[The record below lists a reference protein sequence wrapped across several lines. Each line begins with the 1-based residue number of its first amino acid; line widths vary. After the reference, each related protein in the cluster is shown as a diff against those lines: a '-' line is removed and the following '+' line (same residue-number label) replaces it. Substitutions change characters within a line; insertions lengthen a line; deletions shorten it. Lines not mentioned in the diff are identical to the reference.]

1 MDKEKKL
8 GLRMWLFVI
17 LIGFAGQMAWALEN
31 MYLNTYIAYLNFS
44 APPGQGIENYSTFIA
59 ITTAAS
65 AVVATL
71 TTILMGALTDKVGK
85 RKYFISF
92 GYILWGIATA
102 AFGLFN
108 VNSSRQ
114 LLPIAMTSTMA
125 AIWVIILD
133 CVMTFFG
140 STSNDAAFSSYVT
153 KNISDENKGKV
164 EGVLEILPL
173 VAMLVIFVVL
183 NGFTVDSEVGVHDAQ
198 WDIFF
203 YLIGALVMLMGIVSF
218 FLIPKEK
225 EVENIEKEKVSY
237 IQNVTNG
244 FKPSTIMQ
252 NKGLYLVF
260 LIYFVYAVAN
270 QVFFPYLMIYLQRT
284 CNIANTGSG
293 FLTPFA
299 IVMAIALILGSVI
312 SVIFGFLSDKFGK
325 NKMIIPVF
333 GVFGVGILLMFFIPN
348 ISQDTVRTIYAAIAG
363 MIMIT
368 GYVGVPTIVNAL
380 VKEKIPSGKEGSF
393 MGVRMIFVVALPMCI
408 GPFIGDALNN
418 NLGSGY
424 LDDYGNSAVVPTE
437 YGYLVGLGVL
447 LLALIPIFF
456 YFRQNKKENQIV
468 SQ

>member
-1 MDKEKKL
+1 MKKENSL
-8 GLRMWLFVI
+8 GIRMWLFVI
-17 LIGFAGQMAWALEN
+17 LIGFAGQMAWSIEN

-44 APPGQGIENYSTFIA
+44 SPAGQGIENYSTIIA

-65 AVVATL
+65 AIVATL

-85 RKYFISF
+85 RKYFISI
-92 GYILWGIATA
+92 GYMLWGISTA

-108 VNSSRQ
+108 VNSSRE

-125 AIWVIILD
+125 AIWVVILD

-153 KNISDENKGKV
+153 KNISNDNKGKV

-173 VAMLVIFVVL
+173 VAMLLIFVIL
-183 NGFTVDSEVGVHDAQ
+183 NGFTVDSQEGVHDAQ

-203 YLIGALVMLMGIVSF
+203 YLIGALVMFMGILSF

-225 EVENIEKEKVSY
+225 EDKGLEREKQSY
-237 IQNVTNG
+237 LKTVTQG
-244 FKPSTIMQ
+244 FLPSTIKQ
-252 NKGLYLVF
+252 NKSLYLVF
-260 LIYFVYAVAN
+260 LIYFVYATAN

-284 CNIANTGSG
+284 CHIANTGSS

-299 IVMAIALILGSVI
+299 IVMALALVLGSVA

-325 NKMIIPVF
+325 NKMIFPVF
-333 GVFGVGILLMFFIPN
+333 LVFGIGIFLMFFITE
-348 ISQDTVRTIYAAIAG
+348 IAQDMARTIYAAIAG
-363 MIMIT
+363 TIMIT

-380 VKEKIPSGKEGSF
+380 VKEKIPAGKEGSF

-424 LDDYGNSAVVPTE
+424 VDDYGNPAVIPTRF
-437 YGYLVGLGVL
+437 GYLVGLGLL
-447 LLALIPIFF
+447 LLAIVPILF
-456 YFRQNKKENQIV
+456 YFRMNQKEKQIATE
-468 SQ
+468 